1 MSSWEHS
8 FLSDD
13 AFALLQRPL
22 QGQVAK
28 LEIAEASDI
37 QKLAIPPILE
47 GKNAVLIAPTGTG
60 KTLAA
65 VLPVFDLFVAARSRN
80 ETRGISI
87 LYVTPLRA
95 LNRDI
100 LRRLADLGAELGIKV
115 QVRHGDTPTA
125 TRTLQAKS
133 PPNMLITT
141 PETLQAI
148 LPGRRMR
155 QHLSNVRWVIVDEI
169 HELATDKR
177 GVQLALGLERLRNL
191 TSQDFQRIGLSATV
205 GDEGRIAK
213 FLVGSE
219 RDAVIVKS
227 KEGRGFEVQVDYV
240 SPAST
245 DREDGERFGVP
256 PSTIGRARRIA
267 ELIREKN
274 SVLVFTNTREHA
286 EAVGSQLRALDP
298 NTTARV
304 HHGSLSKEI
313 REEVE
318 HDFLTGKVKAVV
330 CTSSLELGIDV
341 GSVDFIIQYMSP
353 RQAARLIQRIGR
365 SEHRL
370 RGVAKG
376 LIIGTSVDDILE
388 SAVIAQNARNEKLEP
403 TVIHENALDVLAHQ
417 IAGLVLDL
425 RRLTVGEAL
434 EVVKRAY
441 PYRDL
446 SPEAFMSVV
455 KQLGSGRVITVQ
467 EDVLRAR
474 FPNTFRYYYQNLS
487 MIPDMKRY
495 LVFDFFRKRKIGT
508 LDQDFVARKCKSG
521 TELIMHGQTWK
532 VIAVNEDQLSVEV
545 EPTAPTL
552 NAIPSWEGEIIPV
565 SYEVA
570 SEVGRLRGVIS
581 AELDDP
587 AKIAALGDNLH
598 VTKEAMQKS
607 IESIRSQT
615 ESYLVPTNA
624 VAAVEKFENCIIVHT
639 CLGTLANETISLALT
654 SLLSARLGVSI
665 AAQTDSY
672 RIALVFPFKIEP
684 TLVERELQ
692 QLSPDELEKV
702 VTNALETSNTFA
714 WRHWHIAKRFGAV
727 ERTAEYK
734 ATRARLLVKIF
745 KGTPLEEEARREVF
759 LEKLDL
765 EHAKKFIEQ
774 IRDGTVS
781 LQIVEEREVS
791 CSPLALPIVDKIIPH
806 DLLRPAIPSKS
817 LTQIIK
823 DRLFASR
830 VRLVCLYKGDW
841 DGIRVVG
848 DLPEAI
854 KCPHCKSTLI
864 AATYL
869 GDDGLVKTV
878 KRRIHHQK
886 LTDEEE
892 QAYKRAWLSASLMQ
906 TNGKKAAIVMSGRGV
921 GPATAIRVL
930 RKLQRTEEDF
940 YVDILKAERE
950 YARTR
955 LFWD

>member
-1 MSSWEHS
+1 MR
-8 FLSDD
+8 DD
-13 AFALLQRPL
+13 AFDLLQKPL
-22 QGQVAK
+22 REQVAK

-37 QKLAIPPILE
+37 QRLAIPPILD
-47 GKNAVLIAPTGTG
+47 GKNALLIAPTGTG

-80 ETRGISI
+80 ETHGISI

-100 LRRLADLGAELGIKV
+100 LRRLSDVGAELEIKV
-115 QVRHGDTPTA
+115 QVRHGDTAAA
-125 TRTLQAKS
+125 TRALQARS
-133 PPNMLITT
+133 PPDMLITT

-148 LPGRRMR
+148 LPGKRMR
-155 QHLSNVRWVIVDEI
+155 QHLKNVRWAIVDEI

-191 TSQDFQRIGLSATV
+191 TGRDFQRIGLSATV
-205 GDEGRIAK
+205 GDEDRIAK
-213 FLVGSE
+213 FLAGSE
-219 RDAVIVKS
+219 RAAVVVKS
-227 KEGRGFEVQVDYV
+227 KEGRGFEAQVDYV
-240 SPAST
+240 SPTSA
-245 DREDGERFGVP
+245 DREQSEKFSVP
-256 PSTIGRARRIA
+256 PSSIGRARRIA
-267 ELIREKN
+267 QLIDEKN

-286 EAVGSQLRALDP
+286 EAVGSQLKALDSHAP
-298 NTTARV
+298 VRV

-318 HDFLTGKVKAVV
+318 QDFHSGSVKAVV

-376 LIIGTSVDDILE
+376 VIVAASVDDILE
-388 SAVIAQNARNEKLEP
+388 SAVIAQNAKNEKLEP
-403 TVIHENALDVLAHQ
+403 TFIHENALDVLAHQ
-417 IAGLVLDL
+417 IAGLILDAG
-425 RRLTVGEAL
+425 RLTVEEAF
-434 EVVKRAY
+434 ETVKRAY

-446 SPEAFMSVV
+446 TPEAFISVV
-455 KQLGSGRVITVQ
+455 KQLAAVRVIRVQ
-467 EDVLRAR
+467 DEVLRPR
-474 FPNTFRYYYQNLS
+474 SPNTFRYYFQNLS

-508 LDQDFVARKCKSG
+508 LDQEFVARKCKSG

-532 VIAVNEDQLSVEV
+532 VIAVNEDHLSVEV

-565 SYEVA
+565 SCEVA

-581 AELDDP
+581 SELDDP
-587 AKIAALGDNLH
+587 AELSQLTSTLHMTNETALRA
-598 VTKEAMQKS
+598 V
-607 IESIRSQT
+607 ESIRSQM
-615 ESYLVPTNA
+615 ESYPVPTDA
-624 VAAVEKFENCIIVHT
+624 VAVVEKFENCVILHA
-639 CLGTLANETISLALT
+639 CLGTLANETMSLALS
-654 SLLSARLGVSI
+654 SLLSARLGVYV
-665 AAQTDSY
+665 AAQSDSY
-672 RIALVFPFKIEP
+672 RVAFICPFKIEP
-684 TLVERELQ
+684 RLVEKELR
-692 QLSPDELEKV
+692 QLTPEQLEDV
-702 VTNALETSNTFA
+702 VARALEGSDTFA
-714 WRHWHIAKRFGAV
+714 WRHWHVAKRFGAV
-727 ERTAEYK
+727 ERTAEYR
-734 ATRARLLVKIF
+734 ASRARLLVKAF
-745 KGTPLEEEARREVF
+745 KGTPLEEETKREVF

-765 EHAKKFIEQ
+765 EHAREFIK
-774 IRDGTVS
+774 RVTDGAVS
-781 LQIVEEREVS
+781 LEIVEEREAT

-806 DLLRPAIPSKS
+806 GLLRPAVPSKS
-817 LTQIIK
+817 LTQIIRE
-823 DRLFASR
+823 RLLASR
-830 VRLVCLYKGDW
+830 VRLVCMYKGDW

-848 DLPEAI
+848 ELPETI
-854 KCPHCKSTLI
+854 RCPNCKSTLI
-864 AATYL
+864 AATYM
-869 GDDGLVKTV
+869 GDDTLAKLV
-878 KRRIHHQK
+878 KRRTRGRK
-886 LTDEEE
+886 LPEEEE

-921 GPATAIRVL
+921 GPTTAVRVL
-930 RKLQRTEEDF
+930 RKLHRTEDDF